1 MRFSFVS
8 ALFLC
13 ASMLAQAATL
23 YRWVDENGKVQ
34 FSDKPPTGQATGVTQ
49 LDKSGRALNKADQ
62 GMSEEERAA
71 DAERKQKQL
80 EQRRKDRALLQSFSK
95 PEEIDLLRD
104 RQIEAVEAGKQT
116 NRLRRQTMQE
126 QQSRLS
132 KQVDRLTKAK
142 KPIPADLQTELDLNR
157 SEMKAIDE
165 SLARQDQDILAIK
178 ARAEA
183 DKKRLNE
190 LRSVSPN

>member
-8 ALFLC
+8 ALFLS
-13 ASMLAQAATL
+13 ATMLAQAATL

-34 FSDKPPTGQATGVTQ
+34 FSDKPPSGQVKGVTQ
-49 LDKSGRALNKADQ
+49 LDKSGRALNNNEPQ
-62 GMSEEERAA
+62 MSDEERAA
-71 DAERKQKQL
+71 EAERKQKQI

-126 QQSRLS
+126 QQNRLT

-142 KPIPADLQTELDLNR
+142 KAIPTDLQTELDLNR
-157 SEMKAIDE
+157 SEIKAIDE
-165 SLARQDQDILAIK
+165 SSARLDQDILAIK

-183 DKKRLNE
+183 DKKRLTE